1 MNNKQL
7 IKVIKA
13 LVEVEVAKKQ
23 TLFLSKTFP
32 KILEAEVSKR
42 LLEVTRTSKKVLK
55 KKVLKKTVQDPFD
68 KANELLRMEQLQIP
82 ATQIQENVQV
92 QPKQFTKNAI
102 LNKVLNQTKPFSKE
116 QRSGGGGAKSVLDNL
131 PKTVQQPM
139 VQENT
144 HIPSYMD
151 AEPDIDHTVN
161 MSTSLGAGGPEAMR
175 AQMAHKM
182 GYQPIGT
189 QPNKAG
195 LGVQTGLPGLDRI
208 LNRDNSELVKKF
220 KR

>member
-42 LLEVTRTSKKVLK
+42 LLEVTSVPKKVLK
-55 KKVLKKTVQDPFD
+55 KKVQDPFD
-68 KANELLRMEQLQIP
+68 MANEALRVEQS
-82 ATQIQENVQV
+82 ATVVPIQENIQAP
-92 QPKQFTKNAI
+92 QRTFSKNAV
-102 LNKVLNQTKPFSKE
+102 LNQVLNQTTPFSKA
-116 QRSGGGGAKSVLDNL
+116 QRSGQGGGASVLDGL
-131 PKTVQQPM
+131 PQKTQQPI

-151 AEPDIDHTVN
+151 AEPDIDQTVS
-161 MSTSLGAGGPEAMR
+161 MGTSLGAGGTDALR

-182 GYQPIGT
+182 GYQQMASTPSKT
-189 QPNKAG
+189 G

>member
-23 TLFLSKTFP
+23 SLFLSKTFP

-42 LLEVTRTSKKVLK
+42 LLEVTNVPKAVSKNKE
-55 KKVLKKTVQDPFD
+55 QDPFD
-68 KANELLRMEQLQIP
+68 MANEALQRVQSESVGMP
-82 ATQIQENVQV
+82 IQETTQAS
-92 QPKQFTKNAI
+92 QRTYSKNAV
-102 LNKVLNQTKPFSKE
+102 LNQVLNQTTPFTKA
-116 QRSGGGGAKSVLDNL
+116 QRASGGTPGGGASVLDTL
-131 PKTVQQPM
+131 PQQSQQ

-151 AEPDIDHTVN
+151 AEPDIDQTVS
-161 MSTSLGAGGPEAMR
+161 MGTSLGAGGPEAMR

-182 GYQPIGT
+182 GYQPTGT
-189 QPNKAG
+189 RPNKTG

-208 LNRDNSELVKKF
+208 LNRDNSALVKKF
-220 KR
+220 KTR

>member
-13 LVEVEVAKKQ
+13 LVEEEVAKKQ
-23 TLFLSKTFP
+23 SLFLSKTFP

-42 LLEVTRTSKKVLK
+42 LLEVTRVPKKVLK
-55 KKVLKKTVQDPFD
+55 KKTQDPFD
-68 KANELLRMEQLQIP
+68 MANEVLRNEQS
-82 ATQIQENVQV
+82 ATVVPIQENVQV
-92 QPKQFTKNAI
+92 QPRQFTKNAI
-102 LNKVLNQTKPFSKE
+102 LNQVLNQTTPFSKE
-116 QRSGGGGAKSVLDNL
+116 QRSGGGGTKSVLDNL
-131 PKTVQQPM
+131 PKTAQQTMVQQPM

-151 AEPDIDHTVN
+151 AEPDIDQTVN
-161 MSTSLGAGGPEAMR
+161 MSTSLGAGGTEAMR

-182 GYQPIGT
+182 GYQHVGT
-189 QPNKAG
+189 QTSKTG